1 VNIMRGVLAEQF
13 PIEVYLSDWHDYH
26 QRHPEPVG
34 GTDIAALATRVIEK
48 AAARPGEP
56 IRAQHVRDI
65 GEAVKSELVLTDAAR
80 ERLDDELATHMG
92 LARLTRNFEFGPAT
106 FFSAAFRASNTST

>member
-1 VNIMRGVLAEQF
+1 MRGVLAEQF

-80 ERLDDELATHMG
+80 ERLASTW
-92 LARLTRNFEFGPAT
+92 R
-106 FFSAAFRASNTST
+106 SAATTTSFTSTTDASSWPGQRSSSWR